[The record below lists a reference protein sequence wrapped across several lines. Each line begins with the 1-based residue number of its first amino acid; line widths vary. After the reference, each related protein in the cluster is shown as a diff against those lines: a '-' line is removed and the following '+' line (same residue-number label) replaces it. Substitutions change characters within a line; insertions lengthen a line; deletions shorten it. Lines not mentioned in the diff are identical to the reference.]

1 MVNHAGSS
9 ASSNAMFAG
18 VVALASVVVY
28 WYMSTTEEQ
37 RAEQAAQLKDKAN
50 EVAAQAA
57 GMFFRTAR
65 RFMVNL
71 Y

>member
-9 ASSNAMFAG
+9 ASSNAVFAG
-18 VVALASVVVY
+18 VVALAGVVVY

-37 RAEQAAQLKDKAN
+37 RAEQAAQMKEKAD

-57 GMFFRTAR
+57 GMFSQHSNCF
-65 RFMVNL
+65 L
-71 Y
+71 C